1 LSKLLTF
8 LLVQAFAIA
17 DSEADTKIEDF
28 RMDSSGSSSS
38 PVSFAS
44 HKTSSRIYCSGLCS
58 TKPGCFGIC
67 WVNSA
72 KDCRLFTVS
81 AYFNR
86 DSWTMLT
93 TTTERC
99 DIYASIVNSTIQQ
112 LPFTGCSQSGNSS
125 GGVCSRAIDGDKR
138 QNYFKGSC
146 SHTDLTVPIWWEGQ
160 LPQQSMVASVTIYNR
175 QDCCADRLNNFQL
188 LVDGVVC
195 YDMNIAIPFSVTNLS
210 CWQLGSQVR
219 ILNRQFAALCIC
231 EIEAFGFFFSTDRSP
246 KRP

>member
-1 LSKLLTF
+1 MSSKLLKF

-93 TTTERC
+93 TERC
-99 DIYASIVNSTIQQ
+99 DIYASIIQQ
-112 LPFTGCSQSGNSS
+112 FNSFHS
-125 GGVCSRAIDGDKR
+125 PDAAKVEIHLEEFAAGLSMGTSVKIISRR
-138 QNYFKGSC
+138 SC

-195 YDMNIAIPFSVTNLS
+195 YDMNIAIPFSVTKPQLLATWQSSSNLNYS
-210 CWQLGSQVR
+210 AVC
-219 ILNRQFAALCIC
+219 
-231 EIEAFGFFFSTDRSP
+231 SP
-246 KRP
+246 LHL

>member
-1 LSKLLTF
+1 MSSKLLKF

-17 DSEADTKIEDF
+17 DSEPIQRLKIFEWTQAGAAP
-28 RMDSSGSSSS
+28 R
-38 PVSFAS
+38 
-44 HKTSSRIYCSGLCS
+44 HRIYCSGLCS

-93 TTTERC
+93 TERC
-99 DIYASIVNSTIQQ
+99 DIYASIIQQ
-112 LPFTGCSQSGNSS
+112 FNSFHS
-125 GGVCSRAIDGDKR
+125 PDAAKVEIHLEEFAAGLSMGQASKLF
-138 QNYFKGSC
+138 QGSC

-195 YDMNIAIPFSVTNLS
+195 YDMNIAIPFS
-210 CWQLGSQVR
+210 
-219 ILNRQFAALCIC
+219 
-231 EIEAFGFFFSTDRSP
+231 
-246 KRP
+246 